1 MHWHWCLPFLYS
13 LRHCVGV
20 QQSNAIRK
28 YGWEH
33 HWDIDGKGPMQRY
46 SMLWVRSSATT
57 NFQEALNRCLA
68 AKCSC
73 SQCRRHEKVLV
84 IIIPLIEA
92 PAILQ
97 DRTQPCR
104 TIGLL
109 WHKQASRLG
118 MIIIGGTE
126 GAFYQIAQT
135 HLHAM
140 CTCVLAQILKL
151 SSPATGSFQSD
162 PSWNSGRVCKV
173 DLYPSSSQF
182 VYFLS

>member
-1 MHWHWCLPFLYS
+1 MWACSKATPSESMDGSTIGTSMGRGRCSAIQCFGYAHRLPLTS
-13 LRHCVGV
+13 
-20 QQSNAIRK
+20 
-28 YGWEH
+28 
-33 HWDIDGKGPMQRY
+33 
-46 SMLWVRSSATT
+46 
-57 NFQEALNRCLA
+57 QEALNRCLA

-97 DRTQPCR
+97 DRTQPSR

-109 WHKQASRLG
+109 WHKQAIRLG